1 MLSWRTQPKDPSFPP
16 NSSNMGRN
24 PPPPTPPECRRSLS
38 KGTVTRDAGCTPVM
52 RVAAP
57 PPRRHTGDG
66 GASPQRVE
74 GIASRVRMDRISAW
88 RRERGGGR
96 FGVAVT
102 GGGDRAEEGGGSGVA
117 LRPRSAAQ
125 RRRRHG
131 RGTMRLWGMMVMANR
146 SGAAVLA
153 NGGAG

>member
-52 RVAAP
+52 RVTAP
-57 PPRRHTGDG
+57 PPRRHAGDG

-88 RRERGGGR
+88 RRARGGGR
-96 FGVAVT
+96 LVLSSQ
-102 GGGDRAEEGGGSGVA
+102 EEA
-117 LRPRSAAQ
+117 IE
-125 RRRRHG
+125 RRKEEDSVWLCDPG
-131 RGTMRLWGMMVMANR
+131 LWRNVDDDTVEAPCGC
-146 SGAAVLA
+146 GE
-153 NGGAG
+153 